1 MRRKRRLRKSIKRL
15 LCLLVVLLL
24 VGGGGYMYYDHKQQQ
39 ERHETAEVVYKTY
52 QDIQTAINELPVS
65 DYVTEESF
73 EEVRKLANEE
83 IAKDYK
89 YIKQFHNYEDRIED
103 ETIAKI
109 SALPKPTSNKFYRL
123 MKLADKMKEEAQ
135 YYYNFVLLEPQD
147 RIDYT
152 LEYEHVDDYLTAPDA
167 LSESLDQVPALLQ
180 WDTRWGFIPYGDMR
194 ISFNAC
200 APTSLSMVF
209 SYLNQD
215 PTITPAA
222 IAALSEQ
229 QNTYVLGVGTSHALL
244 EIAAQKYGIQV
255 AGFPVSSDNLA
266 QALHDG
272 KICVLSVVPGDF
284 TQVGHFIVVYGIEG
298 NQLLIRDP
306 NSKIRTNQKWDID
319 RVINQTSAIWA
330 YSK

>member
-52 QDIQTAINELPVS
+52 QDTQTAINELPVS

-152 LEYEHVDDYLTAPDA
+152 LEYEHLDDYLTAPDA

>member
-1 MRRKRRLRKSIKRL
+1 MRQKRRLRKSIRRL

-24 VGGGGYMYYDHKQQQ
+24 VGTGGYIYHDRKQQQ
-39 ERHETAEVVYKTY
+39 ERHETAEIVYKNY
-52 QDIQTAINELPVS
+52 ADISKSINDMPVS
-65 DYVTEESF
+65 EYVTKESF
-73 EEVRKLANEE
+73 EEVRKLA
-83 IAKDYK
+83 KDEFSKNYSF
-89 YIKQFHNYEDRIED
+89 IKQFHNFEDRIEN
-103 ETIAKI
+103 ETIEQI
-109 SALPKPTSNKFYRL
+109 TSLPKPESTKFYRL
-123 MKLADKMKEEAQ
+123 MKLADQMKDEAQ

-152 LEYEHVDDYLTAPDA
+152 LEYENLNKYLTPADS
-167 LSESLDQVPALLQ
+167 LSESLDEVPALLQ
-180 WDTRWGFIPYGDMR
+180 WDTRWGFVPYGDMR

-222 IAALSEQ
+222 LAALSED
-229 QNTYVLGVGTSHALL
+229 QNTYVYGVGTSHALL

-255 AGFPVSSDNLA
+255 SGFPVSSDNLA
-266 QALHDG
+266 QALHEG
-272 KICVLSVVPGDF
+272 KICVLSVRPGDF

-319 RVINQTSAIWA
+319 RVINQTQAIWA